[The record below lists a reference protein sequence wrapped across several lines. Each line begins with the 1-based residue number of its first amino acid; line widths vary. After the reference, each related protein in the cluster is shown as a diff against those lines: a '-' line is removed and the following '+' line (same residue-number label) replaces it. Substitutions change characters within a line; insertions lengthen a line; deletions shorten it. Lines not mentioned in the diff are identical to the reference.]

1 MKSKQLAL
9 IANAFMA
16 FRLSMEQGNLEKG
29 VFLMGQ
35 VTGIINDTPTVAEVM
50 KRIVAQ
56 AEDVKNMISLKL

>member
-1 MKSKQLAL
+1 M
-9 IANAFMA
+9 ANAFMA

-50 KRIVAQ
+50 ERIVAQ

>member
-1 MKSKQLAL
+1 MAD
-9 IANAFMA
+9 AFMA

-50 KRIVAQ
+50 ERIVAQ

>member
-1 MKSKQLAL
+1 M
-9 IANAFMA
+9 ANAFMA
-16 FRLSMEQGNLEKG
+16 FRLGMEQGNLEKG

-56 AEDVKNMISLKL
+56 AEDVKKMISLKL